1 MRKRE
6 SLRAVLSF
14 IPDKTEEKNMKN
26 LYVKFRD
33 EDGCLTF
40 LKINAI
46 GLDVENSI
54 WFEDEFDRS
63 VNSSVA
69 VTEEVF
75 NGLIDEAMQAEYI
88 DLSDEDLYGRFF

>member
-1 MRKRE
+1 
-6 SLRAVLSF
+6 
-14 IPDKTEEKNMKN
+14 MKN
-26 LYVKFRD
+26 LNVKFRD

>member
-1 MRKRE
+1 
-6 SLRAVLSF
+6 
-14 IPDKTEEKNMKN
+14 MKN

-63 VNSSVA
+63 VNSSAA